1 MGLIMIAPIVSKMPH
16 PIQRIGA
23 KFIQICHLYHYITAV
38 AVKATQPQASRNR
51 EPRGNQNSMIACKS
65 WNSGACSSP
74 RDFCRLIH
82 FAIDAI
88 ETGAA
93 ARTAEYSA
101 QNSR

>member
-1 MGLIMIAPIVSKMPH
+1 MIAPIVSKLPH

-23 KFIQICHLYHYITAV
+23 KFMQICAIT
-38 AVKATQPQASRNR
+38 TQS
-51 EPRGNQNSMIACKS
+51 QNSMIACKS
-65 WNSGACSSP
+65 WNSGTCSSP
-74 RDFCRLIH
+74 RNFVD

-93 ARTAEYSA
+93 ARTAKYSA